1 MRQETSLE
9 GRRVLVSGG
18 TTGIGRATVALLARE
33 GARVLTFGRHE
44 PELRDSLESARQG
57 RGIVDGLTADAG
69 TREGVER
76 VFKKVDKV
84 LGGLDILVACAAL
97 GADPLSEM
105 AEDDW
110 RYVVETNLL
119 GYLACSRKAIDRM
132 KNQGGGQLVLIG
144 SISADIK
151 APGESVY
158 AATKGGIQAF
168 AETLRKEVAQD
179 NIRVTLIEPG
189 SVGSDMQE
197 CSVDEQRKAI
207 AQHHMLAAEEIAE
220 AIAFTLTR
228 SPNCDIVTLR
238 IEPRL
243 QKAA

>member
-9 GRRVLVSGG
+9 GKRVLVSGG
-18 TTGIGRATVALLARE
+18 TTGIGRATVALLVRE

-44 PELRDSLESARQG
+44 PELRDSLENARQG
-57 RGIVDGLTADAG
+57 RGMIDGLTADAA
-69 TREGVER
+69 TREGVEE
-76 VFKKVDKV
+76 VFGKADEV

-97 GADPLSEM
+97 GADSLTEM

-132 KNQGGGQLVLIG
+132 KKQGGGQLVLIG

-158 AATKGGIQAF
+158 AATKGGVQAF

-197 CSVDEQRKAI
+197 CSVEEQREAI
-207 AQHHMLAAEEIAE
+207 EQHSMLAAEEVAE
-220 AIAFTLTR
+220 AVVFALTR
-228 SPNCDIVTLR
+228 SPRCDVVTLR

-243 QKAA
+243 QKTA